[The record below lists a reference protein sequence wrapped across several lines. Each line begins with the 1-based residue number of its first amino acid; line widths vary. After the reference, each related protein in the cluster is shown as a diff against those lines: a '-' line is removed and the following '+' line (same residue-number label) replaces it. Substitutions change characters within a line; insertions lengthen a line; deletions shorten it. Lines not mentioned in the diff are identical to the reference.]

1 VKAIVK
7 QNKLTKVF
15 IIGSG
20 LAFLATS
27 ATQLGNLVS
36 SSTNQPTVSE
46 NTSQS
51 QSAQIDAEVKGFLGV
66 LKREPKNETAL
77 RGIKEIVSLRMKK
90 GDVAGTKSILAQL
103 IKIDPTNQ
111 GYKEFM
117 AAIDKQEADAKK
129 MGTLKPSTPQQSI
142 STDPK

>member
-1 VKAIVK
+1 MK

-77 RGIKEIVSLRMKK
+77 LGIREILNFRMKK

-117 AAIDKQEADAKK
+117 AAINKQEADAKK
-129 MGTLKPSTPQQSI
+129 MGTLKPSTPQQQ
-142 STDPK
+142 TK

>member
-1 VKAIVK
+1 VK
-7 QNKLTKVF
+7 QNKLTRVF

-27 ATQLGNLVS
+27 ATQLGNLVGS
-36 SSTNQPTVSE
+36 SADQPTASQ
-46 NTSQS
+46 NTPQS
-51 QSAQIDAEVKGFLGV
+51 QNAQIDAEEKGFLGV

-77 RGIKEIVSLRMKK
+77 LGIREILNLRMQK

-129 MGTLKPSTPQQSI
+129 MGTLKPSTPQQSTKP
-142 STDPK
+142 SK